1 VANRSSPQPLGPRG
15 PEPQEA
21 GGPRPRVGW
30 LPPSQLEGT
39 WPMAI
44 DNWLLDDALAAR
56 ATSTE
61 ADHPPG
67 YLPALAGTLRF
78 YQWPRPTLSLGFHQ
92 QRLPAHWLEL
102 AAEGVIDLVR
112 RPSGGRAVLHGGDL
126 TYALIWPTPPP
137 QRSEAYRRAC
147 RWLQRGFAALDL
159 PLEFGQAA
167 PNRDRDSCFATS
179 TAADLIHADGSKR
192 IGSAQLWRRGA
203 LLQHGSILIQPQRA
217 LWGAIFGVD
226 PPVLPD
232 LPVTTAELITLLAA
246 QAQIHLPQAE
256 TEQGVELV
264 SVEGAAMPWDAIAA
278 QRPAYQVLGASAP

>member
-1 VANRSSPQPLGPRG
+1 MAIRPRPQP
-15 PEPQEA
+15 
-21 GGPRPRVGW
+21 PRPRVGW

-56 ATSTE
+56 ANGAKANGAKATASEGDLPTE
-61 ADHPPG
+61 GLPG
-67 YLPALAGTLRF
+67 LAGTLRF

-102 AAEGVIDLVR
+102 AASGVIDLVR

-147 RWLQRGFAALDL
+147 RWLQRGFAAIDL
-159 PLEFGQAA
+159 PLGFGEAA
-167 PNRDRDSCFATS
+167 FNRDRDSCFATS

-203 LLQHGSILIQPQRA
+203 LLQHGSILIQPERA
-217 LWGAIFGVD
+217 LWREIFGVD

-232 LPVTTAELITLLAA
+232 LPVTTAQLITLLAG
-246 QAQIHLPQAE
+246 QAEVHLPQAE
-256 TEQGVELV
+256 TGQGVELV
-264 SVEGAAMPWDAIAA
+264 SVELAALAWEAIAA
-278 QRPAYQVLGASAP
+278 QRPAYQVVGASAP